1 MVYKICSGVI
11 AVAVVLGAGLPA
23 LADNVPYRIPV
34 KRAVVENTATLDDEF
49 RRARFDLAAT
59 RKTGVAPRFFLDR
72 LPRDLSALQGK
83 ARQDA
88 FIRILLPL
96 VVKANE
102 IIARQRDRYLAIA
115 HAEATGGFLT
125 RNERDWFAACADLY
139 GAKATETEK
148 VARRNDVVPP
158 SLVIA
163 HAIHASDWGADTRAV
178 ENNVLFGDAAGVGNG
193 PVPSLLN
200 AVMAYIHGVNTQMRF
215 AEFRRQRAL
224 TRAAGRPLS
233 GPALADAFK
242 AGAAVSGET
251 LAMLIRRH
259 DLAAL
264 DFATLPPD
272 AGATLV
278 ALVRPEPIPEAPKED
293 VDEGLYPNLFFDPD
307 RQDPA
312 DRFAEPL
319 PNDKYEELPR

>member
-1 MVYKICSGVI
+1 MVHKIWNGAI
-11 AVAVVLGAGLPA
+11 ALGLALGAGLPA
-23 LADNVPYRIPV
+23 RADNVPYNIPV
-34 KRAVVENTATLDDEF
+34 KRAVIDAAAMLDDEF

-59 RKTGVAPRFFLDR
+59 RQSGVAPRFFLDR
-72 LPRDLSALQGK
+72 LPRDLSALRDK

-96 VVKANE
+96 AAKANE

-125 RNERDWFAACADLY
+125 RNERDWLAACAGLY
-139 GAKATETEK
+139 GARPTETDK
-148 VARRNDVVPP
+148 VARRIDVVPP

-163 HAIHASDWGADTRAV
+163 HAIQASDWGADAPAV
-178 ENNVLFGDAAGVGNG
+178 ERNALFGDAGDAAY
-193 PVPSLLN
+193 PSLLN
-200 AVMAYIHGVNTQMRF
+200 AVMAHIHQVNTQLRF

-224 TRAAGRPLS
+224 ARMSGRALS

-242 AGAAVSGET
+242 AGAAAPGDA
-251 LAMLIRRH
+251 LAMLMRRH

-264 DFATLPPD
+264 DSATLPRNT
-272 AGATLV
+272 GATLV
-278 ALVRPEPIPEAPKED
+278 ALVRTEPVPQAAKED
-293 VDEGLYPNLFFDPD
+293 VDESLYPNLFFDPD
-307 RQDPA
+307 RQDPS

-319 PNDKYEELPR
+319 PDGKYEELPR